1 MLMHLR
7 HRRVLWTVAAM
18 VVIGVISLGMM
29 LGRPWEHLRRKSDT
43 LGVRATD
50 DGSVP
55 VKVIRPKRDS
65 NFGIV
70 VQQLASVEPFYQANL
85 RARASGLVRLVR
97 KDIGDQVR
105 QGELLLEIDEPDL
118 EQDVAQKEAVIEQRL
133 QEVEK
138 AKAAVRMSE
147 AELDVA
153 KATVEQR
160 KAECEKEKTTRD
172 TRQKRLNRFK
182 VMLER
187 KVVDPGVIDEEEG
200 AYLSAAAAVSAAVVA
215 IKRAEADLR
224 EKQASLEGARTEV
237 KLKTALVEVA
247 RRDRDRAQA
256 MLDYARVTAPFDGII
271 TARNVDPG
279 AFVQNAT
286 TANTEALI
294 SVARTDIVTVV
305 FNLPDYAAAYVSR
318 GTVVDVQLD
327 ELPGVTIRG
336 VVTRYTP
343 SIRGS
348 DRTMR
353 VEVDLFNDTD
363 EAYRKF
369 LARAVTCGLASIG
382 SAGWSVLAPETVARS
397 CWTGHQ
403 KGTDDLLPMRP
414 RIDTEGGTQR
424 RLIPGMSGMARV
436 QLQEFDDVFLLP
448 TSAIFTMGGKSFILE
463 MRDGRS
469 HLVPVRVQVNDG
481 RLAKVAV
488 VVPASAG
495 KHGSRELLKELTGQ
509 EQIIASRQLE
519 VGENQP
525 VKATVEE
532 W

>member
-1 MLMHLR
+1 MHWQIR
-7 HRRVLWTVAAM
+7 RRRVVGATIALAIVA
-18 VVIGVISLGMM
+18 GVSLAVMTGHPRE
-29 LGRPWEHLRRKSDT
+29 LFRKKPET
-43 LGVRATD
+43 LGVRTAD
-50 DGSVP
+50 DGAVP

-70 VQQLASVEPFYQANL
+70 VQQLAIVEPFYQANL

-97 KDIGDQVR
+97 KDIGDHVR

-118 EQDVAQKEAVIEQRL
+118 EQEVAQKEAVVEQRL
-133 QEVEK
+133 QEVDK

-160 KAECEKEKTTRD
+160 RAESEKEKTTRD
-172 TRQKRLNRFK
+172 TRQKRLNRFRL
-182 VMLER
+182 MLDR
-187 KVVDPGVIDEEEG
+187 QVVDPGVIDEEEG
-200 AYLSAAAAVSAAVVA
+200 AYLSAVAAVKAADVA
-215 IKRAEADLR
+215 VIRAEADLR

-256 MLDYARVTAPFDGII
+256 LLDYARVTAPFEGVI

-294 SVARTDIVTVV
+294 SVARMDIVTVV
-305 FNLPDYAAAYVSR
+305 FNLPDYAAAFISR
-318 GTVVDVQLD
+318 GTVVDIQLG

-343 SIRGS
+343 AIRSS

-353 VEVDLFNDTD
+353 VEVDLFNDTE
-363 EAYRKF
+363 EAYPQF
-369 LARAVTCGLASIG
+369 LARIVTGGLASIG
-382 SAGWSVLAPETVARS
+382 HVGWTALAPEAIARS
-397 CWTGHQ
+397 FRTEYQ
-403 KGTDDLLPMRP
+403 KGTDDLLPIQP
-414 RIDTEGGTQR
+414 RVEAPGGALR

-436 QLQEFDDVFLLP
+436 RLQEFDDVYLLP
-448 TSAIFTMGGKSFILE
+448 TSAIFTMGGKSYILE
-463 MRDGRS
+463 LRDGRS

-481 RLAKVAV
+481 RLAKVAI
-488 VVPASAG
+488 VVPAHPG
-495 KHGSRELLKELTGQ
+495 KHGSHEMVKELTGQ
-509 EQIIASRQLE
+509 ELIIASRQLE
-519 VGENQP
+519 VGENQA
-525 VKATVEE
+525 VKATLED